1 MTKRTLEV
9 TDSEYESIMK
19 MRRDHDDYDSEVK
32 IARDIKRRLLCTRM
46 LLKENDISVDKKL
59 HDLLKGSGFM
69 SGFSQYKAADSSYN
83 LLKEKR
89 FLDSDHPLVNKFHYL
104 FGFTGSYHEML
115 FRAIPCDAKLTEAIG
130 SIGDKIETYK
140 RQKQYI
146 LSEINRLGPMIWEMA
161 ESYIKEK
168 GDEIKKLVEDESIP
182 SYDSEF
188 PNSFV
193 DSSESEEENEEDE
206 EEEEESN

>member
-1 MTKRTLEV
+1 
-9 TDSEYESIMK
+9 
-19 MRRDHDDYDSEVK
+19 
-32 IARDIKRRLLCTRM
+32 
-46 LLKENDISVDKKL
+46 
-59 HDLLKGSGFM
+59 
-69 SGFSQYKAADSSYN
+69 
-83 LLKEKR
+83 
-89 FLDSDHPLVNKFHYL
+89 
-104 FGFTGSYHEML
+104 ML